1 MKPTYTPRLSFYSIF
16 AVVLL
21 LFACH
26 DEPPTVVE
34 QPQELSVQEGLATDS
49 LTQTVLGKKLENPY
63 SVTNMRKAFTS
74 LRQKDEFATYGI
86 SVQQFSQNGATG
98 EDATEEEMIET
109 NHHYVRFWVE
119 NDEQRQQLVADSLQ
133 LSDIPLDVEVVER
146 GDYYIEESETEQEAH
161 WVYTAVP
168 TSYGFDP
175 NIQHEIIEDL
185 FLIEP
190 TTVSEEE
197 ETKADDTSS
206 VMPSAFSAHTDFLY
220 ALEEESLRLTGNLE
234 TEELQPTTQGA
245 VVKAF
250 WGRKSSIRPKGH
262 VKVYNTVTGKM
273 EAVVG
278 VKVNVRRWLKWSY
291 DYTDSSGFYEIRR
304 GYRNNVRYTVVFKNQ
319 IGFKIWPSLFSV
331 SSARYRAGSH
341 SKSGHDFNFY
351 TSSVGWRWAT
361 VNNATVKYW
370 DYCTDFG
377 IDKPHHDLR
386 ITANGKSGGGA
397 APMLR
402 RTINS
407 ITVAKVGQLLTAVKF
422 GIPVSFLWIAVR
434 FVVPDIIIKANA
446 SQGTDGVY
454 ETTFHE
460 LAHASHYR
468 KVGNTY
474 WRKYIDKVIDNWL
487 FHNST
492 APYGIGRGNNHELV
506 GLGEAWGNHVG
517 HFLTIQEFG
526 DNNRILSLNAFE
538 NFDPREKTNTVAKGY
553 YTDRT
558 GWTGWMPCG
567 IMHDLIDENV
577 DEVRTGFDDNVS
589 GYSIENIFNALDKEI
604 ESPQAFRDRLL
615 SENDNKD
622 EDNVIELFEA
632 YYWD

>member
-1 MKPTYTPRLSFYSIF
+1 M
-16 AVVLL
+16 
-21 LFACH
+21 
-26 DEPPTVVE
+26 
-34 QPQELSVQEGLATDS
+34 
-49 LTQTVLGKKLENPY
+49 
-63 SVTNMRKAFTS
+63 
-74 LRQKDEFATYGI
+74 
-86 SVQQFSQNGATG
+86 QQFSQNGATG

-109 NHHYVRFWVE
+109 NHHYVRFWIE
-119 NDEQRQQLVADSLQ
+119 NDEQREQLVADSLQ
-133 LSDIPLDVEVVER
+133 LSDIPLDVEVVEG

-168 TSYGFDP
+168 TSYDFAP

-190 TTVSEEE
+190 TTVSGEE
-197 ETKADDTSS
+197 ETTADDTNSIVS
-206 VMPSAFSAHTDFLY
+206 SAFSAHTDFLY

-245 VVKAF
+245 VVQAF
-250 WGRKSSIRPKGH
+250 WGRKSSKRPKGH

-278 VKVNVRRWLKWSY
+278 VKVNVRRWFKWSY

-304 GYRNNVRYTVVFKNQ
+304 GYRNNVRYTVVFKNR

-331 SSARYRAGSH
+331 SSARYRAGSR

-377 IDKPHHDLR
+377 IGKPHHDLR

-397 APMLR
+397 APMFR
-402 RTINS
+402 RIGS
-407 ITVAKVGQLLTAVKF
+407 ITTAILGEFITASGAYLIWGVKAAV
-422 GIPVSFLWIAVR
+422 PVSLLWVTAR
-434 FVVPDIIIKANA
+434 FVLPDVIIKANA

-454 ETTFHE
+454 STTFHE

-474 WRKYIDKVIDNWL
+474 WRKYIDKVIDNWV

-492 APYGIGRGNNHELV
+492 APYGTGRGNNHELV
-506 GLGEAWGNHVG
+506 ALGEMWGYHIG
-517 HFLTIQEFG
+517 YFLTIQEFG

-538 NFDPREKTNTVAKGY
+538 NFDPLSRPNDIAKSTY
-553 YTDRT
+553 RNRS
-558 GWTGWMPCG
+558 GWTGWMPGG
-567 IMHDLIDENV
+567 ILHDLMDNNRDFI
-577 DEVRTGFDDNVS
+577 RSGYYDDVS
-589 GYSIENIFNALDKEI
+589 GYSTKKIFDALDRGI

-622 EDNVIELFEA
+622 EDNVRELFKA

>member
-74 LRQKDEFATYGI
+74 LRQKDEFATYGL

-133 LSDIPLDVEVVER
+133 LSDIPLDVEVVEG

-168 TSYGFDP
+168 TSYDFDP

-197 ETKADDTSS
+197 ETTADDTSS
-206 VMPSAFSAHTDFLY
+206 IVSSAFSAHTDFLY

-245 VVKAF
+245 VVQAF
-250 WGRKSSIRPKGH
+250 WGRKSSKRPKGH

-278 VKVNVRRWLKWSY
+278 VKVNVRRWFKWSY

-386 ITANGKSGGGA
+386 ITANGKSGGGV

-402 RTINS
+402 RTWGAVGFRTNSDLVSFFNKVVFFVPINS
-407 ITVAKVGQLLTAVKF
+407 LWLVLNFV
-422 GIPVSFLWIAVR
+422 IPDV
-434 FVVPDIIIKANA
+434 IIKANA

-460 LAHASHYR
+460 LGHASHFK
-468 KVGNTY
+468 KVGRGY
-474 WRKYIDKVIDNWL
+474 WIKYINYIITYGSYGDGHGYNAGHAGVGEMWGYYIGARLAEEEFSDVRFYRRNPIDGWIPARIN
-487 FHNST
+487 
-492 APYGIGRGNNHELV
+492 RRV
-506 GLGEAWGNHVG
+506 VGEADY
-517 HFLTIQEFG
+517 TIQDIFS
-526 DNNRILSLNAFE
+526 SLNSDVNTIPKLKE
-538 NFDPREKTNTVAKGY
+538 EYNSEVGKNISIVNQIFDYYGY
-553 YTDRT
+553 
-558 GWTGWMPCG
+558 
-567 IMHDLIDENV
+567 
-577 DEVRTGFDDNVS
+577 
-589 GYSIENIFNALDKEI
+589 
-604 ESPQAFRDRLL
+604 
-615 SENDNKD
+615 
-622 EDNVIELFEA
+622 
-632 YYWD
+632 